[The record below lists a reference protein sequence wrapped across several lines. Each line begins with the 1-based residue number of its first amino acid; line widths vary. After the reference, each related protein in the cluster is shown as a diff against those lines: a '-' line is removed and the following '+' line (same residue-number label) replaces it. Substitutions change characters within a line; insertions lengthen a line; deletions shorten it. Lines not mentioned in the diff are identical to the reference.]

1 VIGAPLTIRIIA
13 SIIGISQLALGAL
26 YLLTP
31 LWFVSWQGLTPMAPD
46 AAYPLGMLAGRFL
59 VYGVGMFLIAGAPGR
74 FAPWAW
80 GMVAIQ
86 LIDLA
91 VGGFYV
97 ATGVVGWADAALPMV
112 DAVLFAVMLSW
123 AMRRATPTPAG

>member
-1 VIGAPLTIRIIA
+1 MTRIRIIA
-13 SIIGISQLALGAL
+13 SIIGVSQLVLGAL
-26 YLLTP
+26 YLFAP
-31 LWFVSWQGLTPMAPD
+31 LWFIAWQGLTPMAPD

-59 VYGVGMFLIAGAPGR
+59 VYGVGMFLIARDPAR
-74 FAPWAW
+74 HAFWAW

-97 ATGVVGWADAALPMV
+97 ASGVVGLAEAALPMV
-112 DAVLFAVMLSW
+112 DAALFAAALSW
-123 AMRRATPTPAG
+123 ALRAPAPAAQAA